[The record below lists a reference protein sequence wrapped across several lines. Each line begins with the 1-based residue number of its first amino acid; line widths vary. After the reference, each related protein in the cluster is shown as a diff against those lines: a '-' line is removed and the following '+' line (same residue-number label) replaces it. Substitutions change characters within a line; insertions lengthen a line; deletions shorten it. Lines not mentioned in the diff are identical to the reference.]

1 MTEESNLVTINLK
14 GEKVI
19 YSFDDSLKSYN
30 KLQIRGRGTRD
41 YQYLILVPRLY
52 VGEKYCPD
60 KRYSVSF
67 GMNKENNHQLVVID
81 LDDRK
86 ELRSIK

>member
-1 MTEESNLVTINLK
+1 MEDENNLITVNLK
-14 GEKVI
+14 GEKII

-30 KLQIRGRGTRD
+30 KLQIKGKGTRD

-52 VGEKYCPD
+52 VGNKYCPD

-67 GMNKENNHQLVVID
+67 GANKENGHQLVVID
-81 LDDRK
+81 LDDQK
-86 ELRSIK
+86 KLR